1 MLNYMLYLRGN
12 KRDYDIWEQ
21 QGNSGWAFRDVLHYF
36 KKSEDNRNPYL
47 VRTPYHASGGH
58 LTVQEAPWHT
68 PLAAAFVQAGQE
80 MGYENRDINGEY
92 QTGFMIAQGT
102 IRRGSRCS
110 SAKAFLRPARLRKN
124 LHVAMYAYAT
134 KVLLHPKSK
143 RTYGVEFVRNGKV
156 FRIRAEKE
164 VIVSSGAINS
174 PQLLMLSGIGPREHL
189 QEHGIAVIQNSKVSV
204 RIGFFLKENSQPVFL
219 NLLNYNSLLNNIK

>member
-1 MLNYMLYLRGN
+1 
-12 KRDYDIWEQ
+12 
-21 QGNSGWAFRDVLHYF
+21 
-36 KKSEDNRNPYL
+36 
-47 VRTPYHASGGH
+47 
-58 LTVQEAPWHT
+58 
-68 PLAAAFVQAGQE
+68 LAAAFVQAGQE

-110 SAKAFLRPARLRKN
+110 SAKAFLRPTRLRKN
-124 LHVAMYAYAT
+124 LHVAMYAHAT
-134 KVLLHPKSK
+134 KVLVHPKSK
-143 RTYGVEFVRNGKV
+143 QTYGVEIVRNGKV

-189 QEHGIAVIQNSKVSV
+189 QELGIDVIQNSKVSV
-204 RIGFFLKENSQPVFL
+204 FGELEFSSRIHTVFL
-219 NLLNYNSLLNNIK
+219 NLCFNSFLNM